1 MCVWRETASEG
12 CETRETRDLHC
23 HVRFCLGLLCE
34 RLSLVTVFVT
44 RLRVSKFYACRPTNS
59 FIVRFEALFPRET
72 PILAGGIGVA
82 RVVVGAVFAVGFGFE
97 HCESVLLLVT
107 RLG

>member
-34 RLSLVTVFVT
+34 RLSLVAVFVT
-44 RLRVSKFYACRPTNS
+44 RLRVSKFYVVAELVCSRHSWFLSGLTQLC
-59 FIVRFEALFPRET
+59 AL
-72 PILAGGIGVA
+72 
-82 RVVVGAVFAVGFGFE
+82 RV
-97 HCESVLLLVT
+97 CLVP
-107 RLG
+107 GK